1 MVSALKRGDEIVT
14 SGGIVG
20 KIEKVYD
27 DDKLDLVISENVTIK
42 VQTPEDGCAYASS
55 NNIPHIRAIYQRLQ
69 KKGWDM
75 RYHDKKMFF
84 FEVNPK
90 QKKWVEVS

>member
-1 MVSALKRGDEIVT
+1 M
-14 SGGIVG
+14 
-20 KIEKVYD
+20 
-27 DDKLDLVISENVTIK
+27 LVKNVTVK
-42 VQTPEDGCAYASS
+42 VKSPVDGAAYASS
-55 NNIPHIRAIYQRLQ
+55 NHIPHVRAIYRRLQ
-69 KKGWDM
+69 EKGWDM

>member
-1 MVSALKRGDEIVT
+1 M
-14 SGGIVG
+14 
-20 KIEKVYD
+20 
-27 DDKLDLVISENVTIK
+27 LVENVTVK
-42 VQTPEDGCAYASS
+42 VKSPEDGCAYASS
-55 NNIPHIRAIYQRLQ
+55 NHIPHVRAIYQRLQ

-90 QKKWVEVS
+90 QKKWVDVS